1 MSKSFII
8 YIHND
13 LSGDTNWKKIGKA
26 MTPYSAVRSRQKN
39 CSQKFYL
46 NHIFFGDPEH
56 INILEETFK
65 KTCYRLSGTY
75 LNKISG
81 QTELF
86 KMPEEE
92 ILIHLLGI
100 IEQYNLNVKKIDLDG
115 PYFAC
120 NSGEC
125 PLQIPS
131 ENYSYA
137 YLRNLV
143 IKTWGTCSNIKS
155 KNDVRSDNLFS
166 LFFELT

>member
-1 MSKSFII
+1 MSKSFIL

-92 ILIHLLGI
+92 ILIHLLDCENSSTFSIKHGSIAIPQNIPRFI
-100 IEQYNLNVKKIDLDG
+100 ISNKSLEFYIGDLIKLVEIQRRLTTIDIGTKKL
-115 PYFAC
+115 YH
-120 NSGEC
+120 
-125 PLQIPS
+125 
-131 ENYSYA
+131 
-137 YLRNLV
+137 
-143 IKTWGTCSNIKS
+143 IKIN
-155 KNDVRSDNLFS
+155 
-166 LFFELT
+166 